1 MKRILTMVVIAI
13 MAVTAGNAQSSSK
26 RQANKP
32 INVIGIFDNIINLF
46 AVTNGESYTM
56 KKHPDTNIIES
67 SERITNFSINGL
79 HKYDMNIVRMA
90 FRDDE
95 PVCYQNS
102 HIQPGAKERISL
114 TVVSENDKTAKDV
127 PIRRNNNEEM
137 LMMCCKNAENPQL
150 RDAYAIVWEQQGD
163 KINGTIFQI
172 TSLRPDLFGNVR
184 EASRNTFRIEGR
196 VDENIKDSL
205 YNIYIADTYEELNRM
220 ADNNYVACVPVVNKR
235 FEYSVELDKPKV
247 GRLRCIFPDG
257 SLCSASID
265 LDFVPGETY
274 HITVHNGYY
283 DDDLDY
289 ERRVGRNSG
298 KSLITP
304 HRSRIADTGADG
316 VETAE
321 TLEDHSPAS
330 KDPFTKWLESL
341 PAAKR
346 AEVEIQMEQ
355 INGEWKPLEQ
365 YKKRI
370 DEMKKTELI
379 GIADAKKKELEKCFL
394 QIYNLYS
401 NLDKKVKKFNSFMID
416 NDCPN
421 QLRFQFITEY
431 VQHLNAEA
439 KRINEFHIS
448 EPSLKN
454 PRKCLKLLTKL
465 SEGYLKIAV
474 QLK

>member
-32 INVIGIFDNIINLF
+32 VNVIRIFDEIINLF

-102 HIQPGAKERISL
+102 HIQPGAKERIRL
-114 TVVSENDKTAKDV
+114 TVISGSDKSAKDV

-172 TSLRPDLFGNVR
+172 TSLRPDLFGNMR

-205 YNIYIADTYEELNRM
+205 YNIYIADTYEELKRV
-220 ADNNYVACVPVVNKR
+220 ADDDYVACVPVVNKR

-257 SLCSASID
+257 SLCSAWID

-283 DDDLDY
+283 SDDLDY

-298 KSLITP
+298 RSLITP
-304 HRSRIADTGADG
+304 SYNEIPDTILSPGRKGPSLIWFESIPAAEKAKMEILSEQVSKSHDIIEHYKNRIGEIMKTGQIGTADTKRKEAD
-316 VETAE
+316 
-321 TLEDHSPAS
+321 
-330 KDPFTKWLESL
+330 K
-341 PAAKR
+341 
-346 AEVEIQMEQ
+346 
-355 INGEWKPLEQ
+355 
-365 YKKRI
+365 Y
-370 DEMKKTELI
+370 
-379 GIADAKKKELEKCFL
+379 FL
-394 QIYNLYS
+394 LIYNLYS
-401 NLDKKVKKFNSFMID
+401 NQDKTIQKFMKFLTDTN
-416 NDCPN
+416 CPS
-421 QLRFQFITEY
+421 QDRFKFITDY
-431 VQHLNAEA
+431 VQYLNGEA
-439 KRINEFHIS
+439 KQINGFNIS
-448 EPSLKN
+448 VPSLKN
-454 PRKCLKLLTKL
+454 SRKCGKLLTKL
-465 SEGYLKIAV
+465 SAEYLKTAS

>member
-32 INVIGIFDNIINLF
+32 VNVIRIFDEIINLF

-79 HKYDMNIVRMA
+79 HKYDMNIIRMA

-102 HIQPGAKERISL
+102 HIQPGAKERIRL
-114 TVVSENDKTAKDV
+114 TVISGSDKTAKDV

-172 TSLRPDLFGNVR
+172 TSLRPDLFGNMR

-205 YNIYIADTYEELNRM
+205 YNIYIADTYEELKRV
-220 ADNNYVACVPVVNKR
+220 ADDDYVACVPVVNKR

-257 SLCSASID
+257 SLCSAWID

-283 DDDLDY
+283 SDDLDY

-298 KSLITP
+298 RSLITP
-304 HRSRIADTGADG
+304 SHNEIPDTI
-316 VETAE
+316 
-321 TLEDHSPAS
+321 LSPERKGPS
-330 KDPFTKWLESL
+330 LIWFESI
-341 PAAKR
+341 PAAEK
-346 AEVEIQMEQ
+346 AKMDILSEQ
-355 INGEWKPLEQ
+355 VSKSHDIIEQ
-365 YKKRI
+365 YKNRIGEIMGTGQIGTADTKRK
-370 DEMKKTELI
+370 E
-379 GIADAKKKELEKCFL
+379 ADKYFL
-394 QIYNLYS
+394 LLYNLYS
-401 NLDKKVKKFNSFMID
+401 NQDKTIQKFMKFLTD
-416 NDCPN
+416 TDCPS
-421 QLRFQFITEY
+421 QDRFKFITDY
-431 VQHLNAEA
+431 VQYLNGEA
-439 KRINEFHIS
+439 KQINGFNIS
-448 EPSLKN
+448 VPSLKN
-454 PRKCLKLLTKL
+454 SRKCGKLLTKL
-465 SEGYLKIAV
+465 SEEYLKKAS

>member
-32 INVIGIFDNIINLF
+32 VNVIRIFDNIINLF

-79 HKYDMNIVRMA
+79 HKYDMNIVRIA

-102 HIQPGAKERISL
+102 HIQPGAKEHIRL

-137 LMMCCKNAENPQL
+137 LMMCCKNPENPQL

-172 TSLRPDLFGNVR
+172 TSLRPDLFGNMI

-205 YNIYIADTYEELNRM
+205 YNIYIADTYEELNRV
-220 ADNNYVACVPVVNKR
+220 ADNDYVACVPVVNKR

-257 SLCSASID
+257 SLCSAWID

-304 HRSRIADTGADG
+304 HLNEIPDTI
-316 VETAE
+316 
-321 TLEDHSPAS
+321 LSPEREGPS
-330 KDPFTKWLESL
+330 LIWFKSL
-341 PAAKR
+341 PVAEKAKM
-346 AEVEIQMEQ
+346 EILLEQ
-355 INGEWKPLEQ
+355 VKKIHDIIEQ
-365 YKKRI
+365 YKNRIGEIMKTGQIGTEDTKRK
-370 DEMKKTELI
+370 E
-379 GIADAKKKELEKCFL
+379 ADKYFS

-401 NLDKKVKKFNSFMID
+401 NQDMTIQKVMNFLTGTN
-416 NDCPN
+416 CPS
-421 QLRFQFITEY
+421 QDRFKFITDY
-431 VQHLNAEA
+431 VQYLNGEA
-439 KRINEFHIS
+439 KLINEFNIS
-448 EPSLKN
+448 VPSLKN
-454 PRKCLKLLTKL
+454 SRKCGKLLTKL
-465 SEGYLKIAV
+465 SEEYLKTAS
-474 QLK
+474 QLE

>member
-32 INVIGIFDNIINLF
+32 VNVIRIFDEIINLF

-102 HIQPGAKERISL
+102 HIQPGAKEHIRL
-114 TVVSENDKTAKDV
+114 TVVSENDKSAKSV

-172 TSLRPDLFGNVR
+172 TSLRPDLFGNMR

-205 YNIYIADTYEELNRM
+205 YNIYIADTYEELKRV
-220 ADNNYVACVPVVNKR
+220 ADDDYVACVPVVNKR

-257 SLCSASID
+257 SLCSAWID

-283 DDDLDY
+283 SDDLDY

-304 HRSRIADTGADG
+304 FHNEIPDTILSPERKGPSLIWFESIPAAEKAKMDILSEQVNKSHDIIERYKNRIGEIMKTGQIGTADTKRKEAD
-316 VETAE
+316 
-321 TLEDHSPAS
+321 
-330 KDPFTKWLESL
+330 K
-341 PAAKR
+341 
-346 AEVEIQMEQ
+346 
-355 INGEWKPLEQ
+355 
-365 YKKRI
+365 Y
-370 DEMKKTELI
+370 
-379 GIADAKKKELEKCFL
+379 FL
-394 QIYNLYS
+394 LIYNLYS
-401 NLDKKVKKFNSFMID
+401 NQDKTIQKFMKFLTDTN
-416 NDCPN
+416 CPS
-421 QLRFQFITEY
+421 QDRFKFITDY
-431 VQHLNAEA
+431 VQYLNGEA
-439 KRINEFHIS
+439 KQINEFNIS
-448 EPSLKN
+448 VPSLKN
-454 PRKCLKLLTKL
+454 SRKCGKLLTKL
-465 SEGYLKIAV
+465 SEEYLKTAS

>member
-32 INVIGIFDNIINLF
+32 VNVIRIFDNIINLF

-102 HIQPGAKERISL
+102 HIQPGAKERIRL
-114 TVVSENDKTAKDV
+114 TVISGSDKTAKSV
-127 PIRRNNNEEM
+127 PVRRNNNEEM

-172 TSLRPDLFGNVR
+172 TSLRPDLFGNMR

-205 YNIYIADTYEELNRM
+205 YNIYIADTYEELKRV
-220 ADNNYVACVPVVNKR
+220 ADDDYVACVPVVNKR

-257 SLCSASID
+257 SLCSAWID

-283 DDDLDY
+283 SDDLDY

-298 KSLITP
+298 RSLITP
-304 HRSRIADTGADG
+304 SHNEIPDTI
-316 VETAE
+316 
-321 TLEDHSPAS
+321 LSPEREGPS
-330 KDPFTKWLESL
+330 LIWFESI
-341 PAAKR
+341 PAAEK
-346 AEVEIQMEQ
+346 AKMDILSEQ
-355 INGEWKPLEQ
+355 VSKSHDIIEQ
-365 YKKRI
+365 YKNRIGEIMKTGQIGTADTKRK
-370 DEMKKTELI
+370 E
-379 GIADAKKKELEKCFL
+379 ADKYFL
-394 QIYNLYS
+394 LIYNLYS
-401 NLDKKVKKFNSFMID
+401 NQDKTIQKFMKFLTDTN
-416 NDCPN
+416 CPS
-421 QLRFQFITEY
+421 QDRFKFITDY
-431 VQHLNAEA
+431 VQYLNGEA
-439 KRINEFHIS
+439 KQINGFNIS
-448 EPSLKN
+448 VPSLKN
-454 PRKCLKLLTKL
+454 SRKCGKLLTKL
-465 SEGYLKIAV
+465 SAEYLKTAS

>member
-32 INVIGIFDNIINLF
+32 VNVIRIFDEIINLF

-79 HKYDMNIVRMA
+79 HKYDMNIIRMA

-102 HIQPGAKERISL
+102 HIQLGAKERIRL
-114 TVVSENDKTAKDV
+114 TVISGSDKSAKDV

-172 TSLRPDLFGNVR
+172 TSLRPDLFGNMR

-205 YNIYIADTYEELNRM
+205 YNIYIADTYEELKRV
-220 ADNNYVACVPVVNKR
+220 ADDDYVACVPVVNKR

-257 SLCSASID
+257 SLCSAWID

-283 DDDLDY
+283 SDDLDY

-298 KSLITP
+298 RSLITP
-304 HRSRIADTGADG
+304 SHNEIPDTILSPERKGPSLIWFESIPAAEKAKMDILSEQVSKSHDIIERYKNRIGEIMGTGQIGTADTKRKEAD
-316 VETAE
+316 
-321 TLEDHSPAS
+321 
-330 KDPFTKWLESL
+330 K
-341 PAAKR
+341 
-346 AEVEIQMEQ
+346 
-355 INGEWKPLEQ
+355 
-365 YKKRI
+365 Y
-370 DEMKKTELI
+370 
-379 GIADAKKKELEKCFL
+379 FL
-394 QIYNLYS
+394 LLYNLYS
-401 NLDKKVKKFNSFMID
+401 NQDKTIQKFMKFLTDTN
-416 NDCPN
+416 CPS
-421 QLRFQFITEY
+421 QDRFKFITDY
-431 VQHLNAEA
+431 VQYLNGEA
-439 KRINEFHIS
+439 KQINGFNIS
-448 EPSLKN
+448 VPSLKN
-454 PRKCLKLLTKL
+454 SRKCGKLLTKL
-465 SEGYLKIAV
+465 SEEYLKKAS